1 MKHLWVLTNK
11 DDMDDVTS
19 YTDKELLKEANSWF
33 EFDCKTVQ
41 EALELFC
48 DDFYIGEDFVE
59 DVE

>member
-1 MKHLWVLTNK
+1 MKHIWVLTNK

-19 YTDKELLKEANSWF
+19 FTDEELLKEANSWF

-48 DDFYIGEDFVE
+48 DDFYITEDFIE
-59 DVE
+59 E

>member
-33 EFDCKTVQ
+33 EFDCKTVG

-48 DDFYIGEDFVE
+48 DDFYITEDFIE
-59 DVE
+59 E